1 MKPRIRILAP
11 LALTIA
17 LTASGCATEAVV
29 SGGGGPTMEAAQA
42 IPYDGPKARLAVVKF
57 VDKTAQGA
65 GQIGDGMSDMLTTAL
80 FNTNR
85 FIMLDRE
92 DLNAVVSE
100 QDFAEAGRVSDA
112 TAAKMGALE
121 GAELLVMGAVTEFEP
136 DYIGAGGLIV
146 GAVTLG
152 ASIAIA
158 SNNKDAPIGAVTYMD
173 SLVAIDLKIVDA
185 RTGRIVYAGTVR
197 GDYKNW
203 GGGIIGGV
211 GGGDSRVPVG
221 LGGWAGT
228 GVEQAIRVC
237 IRKAAADIVARAPGE
252 YYRYGEDDTIA
263 ANANRLMEVSG
274 VALPG
279 AEAKHN
285 GARQAYVVDG
295 DEAYGTLLGALGV
308 DPGAAP
314 AFDWRRERLV
324 AVFAGKKNEP
334 GWRVGVD
341 KAVEKSGE
349 VEITLTEAK
358 TETPPPASGELTV
371 PSTTFYPF
379 EVTRIGA
386 ADKPVRFVWR

>member
-1 MKPRIRILAP
+1 MNQRTRILIP
-11 LALTIA
+11 LTLAVALA
-17 LTASGCATEAVV
+17 ASGCATEAVV
-29 SGGGGPTMEAAQA
+29 SGGGGPTMEQAQA

-57 VDKTAQGA
+57 IDKTAKGA

-100 QDFAEAGRVSDA
+100 QDFAEAGRVSGA
-112 TAAKMGALE
+112 TAAQIGALE

-136 DYIGAGGLIV
+136 DYIGAGGILV

-158 SNNKDAPIGAVTYMD
+158 SSNKDAPIGAVTYMD

-252 YYRYGEDDTIA
+252 YYRYGDDDTLSA
-263 ANANRLMEVSG
+263 AANRLMEVFG
-274 VALPG
+274 VELPG
-279 AEAKHN
+279 AVAENN
-285 GARQAYVVDG
+285 GARQAYMVDS
-295 DEAYGTLLGALGV
+295 DEAYGKLLGKLGV
-308 DPGAAP
+308 DPASAP

-324 AVFAGKKNEP
+324 AVFGGKKTEP
-334 GWRVGVD
+334 GWRAGVD

-349 VEITLTEAK
+349 IEITLTEAK
-358 TETPPPASGELTV
+358 SDTPPPAEGAQAAPEA
-371 PSTTFYPF
+371 YWPF
-379 EVTRIGA
+379 EVARIEN
-386 ADKPVRFVWR
+386 ADKPARLVWR